1 MRGDCAGAIG
11 RNTAPEALDDDTRA
25 GLPGEWRDARGSVET
40 KKKKHTR
47 NGEGQPKEVT
57 LLRNV
62 LTYSA
67 ELSGR
72 RKLRGYI
79 KAALF
84 IAAALLLALAI
95 ILGEQYKT
103 MHEMA
108 AVATIHYETSP
119 TSAQGPTPT
128 SEACPSDPAGWQ
140 FVSSGISGDN
150 LERIEPACVYDG
162 LGRTI
167 AWVLAIREGYS
178 RAEATQLLGFAQPP
192 AQTKMSN
199 IKVVNPVGSPLE
211 TSLVM
216 VPLTAGY
223 SEWFIDGNDRPAVYY
238 FPQGCFR
245 GIDTRIDV
253 TGSTDQIWNGSYPVI
268 CAIVEDIEAVHTIM
282 SLGGHVF
289 STSANP
295 TRSYLYFG
303 YDTETRQWV
312 WLGIDQIQRYSIDVA
327 AMSNDR
333 NNYSGQYGGSV
344 WSAQWL
350 SQTFGLTMKTLP
362 DSWQTAV
369 DQSEFQAIMNSIN
382 SSSTP

>member
-1 MRGDCAGAIG
+1 M
-11 RNTAPEALDDDTRA
+11 NKL
-25 GLPGEWRDARGSVET
+25 RDI
-40 KKKKHTR
+40 
-47 NGEGQPKEVT
+47 
-57 LLRNV
+57 

-67 ELSGR
+67 ELNGR
-72 RKLRGYI
+72 RKLRTYV

-84 IAAALLLALAI
+84 IAAALLLALTI
-95 ILGEQYKT
+95 VMGKQYQT
-103 MHEMA
+103 MHNMA
-108 AVATIHYETSP
+108 EVATIHYETLS
-119 TSAQGPTPT
+119 TLTQGATTTPET
-128 SEACPSDPAGWQ
+128 CPSDPVVWQ
-140 FVSSGISGDN
+140 FVSSGIPGDN

-178 RAEATQLLGFAQPP
+178 RAEAAQALGFTQPP
-192 AQTKMSN
+192 AQAKMPV
-199 IKVVNPVGSPLE
+199 IKAIDPVGSQLMA
-211 TSLVM
+211 SLVM

-223 SEWFIDGNDRPAVYY
+223 SEWFIDGKDLPAVYY

-245 GIDTRIDV
+245 GIDTHVDV
-253 TGSTDQIWNGSYPVI
+253 AGSETQTWNGSYPVI
-268 CAIVEDIEAVHTIM
+268 CYIVEDNVATHTIM

-289 STSANP
+289 SASSSP

-303 YDTETRQWV
+303 YDTGTKQWD
-312 WLGIDQIQRYSIDVA
+312 WLGIDEIQRYSSDVT
-327 AMSNDR
+327 AMSNER